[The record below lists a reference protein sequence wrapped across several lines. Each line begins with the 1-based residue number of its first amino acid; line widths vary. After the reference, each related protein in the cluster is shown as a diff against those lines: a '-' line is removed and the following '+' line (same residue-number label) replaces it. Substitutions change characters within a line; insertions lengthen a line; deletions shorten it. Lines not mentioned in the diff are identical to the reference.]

1 MNLEFKDILNR
12 PLIMAGEVAVFVTG
26 IIGLLSIKFYK
37 LSNMESLF
45 ILPVFV
51 LQLYLLKELEYRMN
65 LEVTDAGLSYTGKK
79 SRFFGFKSE
88 SHTYRWN
95 EVSSIAFNNGLRII
109 TINFTDDEKIKFFAE
124 PDKVQKF
131 YDNVE
136 VYCLDKVESKDQVT
150 TYLQQ
155 IPSMEAEY
163 DKSLFRGLS
172 IGMPI
177 LFVGIAL
184 LLCFVLFMAIR
195 QTH

>member
-1 MNLEFKDILNR
+1 MSLKFKDILNR
-12 PLIMAGEVAVFVTG
+12 PLIMVGEVTVVVVG
-26 IIGLLSIKFYK
+26 IIGLLIIKFNK
-37 LSNMESLF
+37 LSNMDSLF

-51 LQLYLLKELEYRMN
+51 VQLYLVHELAYCMN
-65 LEVTDAGLSYTGKK
+65 LEVTETGLSYTGKM
-79 SRFFGFKSE
+79 SRFFGFKSK
-88 SHTYRWN
+88 SHTYRWD
-95 EVSSIAFNNGLRII
+95 EVSSITFNNGLRII
-109 TINFTDDEKIKFFAE
+109 TINFTDSEKIKFFAE

-131 YDNVE
+131 YDIVG
-136 VYCLDKVESKDQVT
+136 VYCSDKAESKDQVT
-150 TYLQQ
+150 AYLQQ

-184 LLCFVLFMAIR
+184 LLFFVLFMAIR